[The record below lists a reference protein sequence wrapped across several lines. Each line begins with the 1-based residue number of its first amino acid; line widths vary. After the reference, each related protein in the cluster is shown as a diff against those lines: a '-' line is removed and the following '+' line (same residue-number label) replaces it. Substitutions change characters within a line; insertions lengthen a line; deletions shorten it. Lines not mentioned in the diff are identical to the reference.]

1 MNITFS
7 FTTRLTII
15 ALLSFLIFLCYFI
28 VVYELGKEHAI
39 RSLRKKI
46 EEYLWMRKI
55 YSLISQLRVKMITLK
70 KVFQNLS
77 FLFLVTFLTSCGVL
91 DAQ

>member
-15 ALLSFLIFLCYFI
+15 ALLSFLIFFIVSLI

-39 RSLRKKI
+39 EIMK
-46 EEYLWMRKI
+46 EENQR
-55 YSLISQLRVKMITLK
+55 ITLDK
-70 KVFQNLS
+70 KKNTQLGQS
-77 FLFLVTFLTSCGVL
+77 TEGKK
-91 DAQ
+91 

>member
-15 ALLSFLIFLCYFI
+15 ALLSFLIFFIVSLI

-39 RSLRKKI
+39 EIIKEENQRMSLDNKQNTQLDQSTEGKK
-46 EEYLWMRKI
+46 
-55 YSLISQLRVKMITLK
+55 
-70 KVFQNLS
+70 
-77 FLFLVTFLTSCGVL
+77 
-91 DAQ
+91 

>member
-15 ALLSFLIFLCYFI
+15 ALLSFLIFFIVSLI

-39 RSLRKKI
+39 EIMKEENHRISLDRKKNT
-46 EEYLWMRKI
+46 
-55 YSLISQLRVKMITLK
+55 QLDQPTEGK
-70 KVFQNLS
+70 K
-77 FLFLVTFLTSCGVL
+77 
-91 DAQ
+91 

>member
-15 ALLSFLIFLCYFI
+15 ALLSFSIFFIVSLI

-39 RSLRKKI
+39 EIMKEENLRISLKEKKNT
-46 EEYLWMRKI
+46 
-55 YSLISQLRVKMITLK
+55 QLDQSNESK
-70 KVFQNLS
+70 K
-77 FLFLVTFLTSCGVL
+77 
-91 DAQ
+91 

>member
-15 ALLSFLIFLCYFI
+15 ALLSFLIFFIVSLI

-39 RSLRKKI
+39 EIMKEENQRISLNEKKNT
-46 EEYLWMRKI
+46 
-55 YSLISQLRVKMITLK
+55 QLDQSTEGK
-70 KVFQNLS
+70 K
-77 FLFLVTFLTSCGVL
+77 
-91 DAQ
+91 

>member
-15 ALLSFLIFLCYFI
+15 ALLSFLIFFIVSLI

-39 RSLRKKI
+39 EIIKEENQRISLDNKQNTQLDQSTEGKK
-46 EEYLWMRKI
+46 
-55 YSLISQLRVKMITLK
+55 
-70 KVFQNLS
+70 
-77 FLFLVTFLTSCGVL
+77 
-91 DAQ
+91 

>member
-15 ALLSFLIFLCYFI
+15 ALLSFLIFFIVSLI

-39 RSLRKKI
+39 EVMKEENQRISLDRKKNT
-46 EEYLWMRKI
+46 
-55 YSLISQLRVKMITLK
+55 QLDQPTEGK
-70 KVFQNLS
+70 K
-77 FLFLVTFLTSCGVL
+77 
-91 DAQ
+91 

>member
-15 ALLSFLIFLCYFI
+15 AFFSFLIFFIVSLI

-39 RSLRKKI
+39 EIMKEENQRISLDKK
-46 EEYLWMRKI
+46 KNT
-55 YSLISQLRVKMITLK
+55 QLDQSTEGK
-70 KVFQNLS
+70 K
-77 FLFLVTFLTSCGVL
+77 
-91 DAQ
+91 

>member
-15 ALLSFLIFLCYFI
+15 ALLSFLIFFIVSLI

-39 RSLRKKI
+39 EIMKEENQRISLDKK
-46 EEYLWMRKI
+46 KNT
-55 YSLISQLRVKMITLK
+55 QLDQSTEGNK
-70 KVFQNLS
+70 
-77 FLFLVTFLTSCGVL
+77 
-91 DAQ
+91 

>member
-15 ALLSFLIFLCYFI
+15 ALLSFLIFFIVSLI

-39 RSLRKKI
+39 EIMKEENQRISLDRKKNT
-46 EEYLWMRKI
+46 
-55 YSLISQLRVKMITLK
+55 QLDHSTESK
-70 KVFQNLS
+70 K
-77 FLFLVTFLTSCGVL
+77 
-91 DAQ
+91 

>member
-15 ALLSFLIFLCYFI
+15 ALLSFLIFFIVSLI

-39 RSLRKKI
+39 EIMQEENQRISLDKK
-46 EEYLWMRKI
+46 KNT
-55 YSLISQLRVKMITLK
+55 QLDQSTEGK
-70 KVFQNLS
+70 K
-77 FLFLVTFLTSCGVL
+77 
-91 DAQ
+91 

>member
-15 ALLSFLIFLCYFI
+15 ALLSFLIFFIVSLI

-39 RSLRKKI
+39 EIMKEENQRISLDKK
-46 EEYLWMRKI
+46 KNT
-55 YSLISQLRVKMITLK
+55 QLGQSTEGK
-70 KVFQNLS
+70 K
-77 FLFLVTFLTSCGVL
+77 
-91 DAQ
+91 

>member
-15 ALLSFLIFLCYFI
+15 ATISFLIFFIVSLI

-39 RSLRKKI
+39 EIIKEENQRISLDKKKNTQRDQSN
-46 EEYLWMRKI
+46 EG
-55 YSLISQLRVKMITLK
+55 K
-70 KVFQNLS
+70 K
-77 FLFLVTFLTSCGVL
+77 
-91 DAQ
+91 

>member
-15 ALLSFLIFLCYFI
+15 ALLSFLIFFIVSLI

-39 RSLRKKI
+39 EIIKEENQRISLDKKNNT
-46 EEYLWMRKI
+46 
-55 YSLISQLRVKMITLK
+55 QLDQSTEGNK
-70 KVFQNLS
+70 
-77 FLFLVTFLTSCGVL
+77 
-91 DAQ
+91 

>member
-15 ALLSFLIFLCYFI
+15 TLLSFLIFFIVSLI

-39 RSLRKKI
+39 EIIKEENQGISLDKK
-46 EEYLWMRKI
+46 KNT
-55 YSLISQLRVKMITLK
+55 QLDQSTEGK
-70 KVFQNLS
+70 K
-77 FLFLVTFLTSCGVL
+77 
-91 DAQ
+91 

>member
-15 ALLSFLIFLCYFI
+15 ALLSFLIFFIVSLI

-39 RSLRKKI
+39 EIMKEENQRISLDKK
-46 EEYLWMRKI
+46 KNT
-55 YSLISQLRVKMITLK
+55 QLDQSTEGNKL
-70 KVFQNLS
+70 LS
-77 FLFLVTFLTSCGVL
+77 
-91 DAQ
+91 

>member
-15 ALLSFLIFLCYFI
+15 ALLSFLIFFMVSLI

-39 RSLRKKI
+39 ETIKEKNQRISLDKKKNTQHDQST
-46 EEYLWMRKI
+46 EG
-55 YSLISQLRVKMITLK
+55 K
-70 KVFQNLS
+70 K
-77 FLFLVTFLTSCGVL
+77 
-91 DAQ
+91 

>member
-15 ALLSFLIFLCYFI
+15 ALLSFLIFFIVSLI

-39 RSLRKKI
+39 EII
-46 EEYLWMRKI
+46 EEENQRI
-55 YSLISQLRVKMITLK
+55 SLDKNKNTQFDQSTGDK
-70 KVFQNLS
+70 K
-77 FLFLVTFLTSCGVL
+77 
-91 DAQ
+91 

>member
-15 ALLSFLIFLCYFI
+15 ALLSFLIFFIVSLI

-39 RSLRKKI
+39 EIIKEENQRISLDKK
-46 EEYLWMRKI
+46 KNT
-55 YSLISQLRVKMITLK
+55 QLDQSTEGNK
-70 KVFQNLS
+70 
-77 FLFLVTFLTSCGVL
+77 
-91 DAQ
+91 